1 MTTDAPTFSKTLVT
15 ILAENDVRR
24 VTTDD
29 DGYVAVV
36 VGVYYDN
43 AMAGHFTARTRSLFT
58 RIGDAL
64 GHYGL
69 SHHDSEMDDYVG
81 DDFDAV
87 EVWIFSR

>member
-1 MTTDAPTFSKTLVT
+1 MTAATPTFTKTLVT

-43 AMAGHFTARTRSLFT
+43 AMAGHFTARTQSLFT
-58 RIGDAL
+58 RIAGEL
-64 GHYGL
+64 RHYSL
-69 SHHDSEMDDYVG
+69 FHHDSEMDDYDG

-87 EVWIFSR
+87 EVWFFSR